1 MSFNF
6 MAAVTFCTDFGAQ
19 KNKDALL
26 LLTQSSE
33 QLYPLQCSCLEN
45 PRDGT
50 AWWAA
55 VYGVEES
62 RTGLKRLRSSSSSEQ
77 GLSATVRVAARRL
90 LTAAA
95 SLVVEHGV

>member
-1 MSFNF
+1 MCGWAGSS
-6 MAAVTFCTDFGAQ
+6 
-19 KNKDALL
+19 LL
-26 LLTQSSE
+26 RGLFSSCSE
-33 QLYPLQCSCLEN
+33 QGGEGNGNPLQYSCLEN